1 LYNRDSSAGHEPRAA
16 LQIGRRFLERDT
28 APSPLARRCGVTGCA
43 LKRCIVEE
51 MQQFS
56 GCRIH

>member
-1 LYNRDSSAGHEPRAA
+1 MQAPVSWEGHGALAAGAA
-16 LQIGRRFLERDT
+16 LAGFAGR
-28 APSPLARRCGVTGCA
+28 A